1 MNTGRHPDHS
11 QPRRTGSTRTRG
23 RYTHCG
29 VRSGARS
36 PPPCS
41 PCAPAASDGTI
52 PRPRRPPMI
61 PRIEFDPT
69 APAPLDGIRVVD
81 LSRLVAGNMV
91 SLQLAD
97 QGAEVIKI
105 EDPKVGDPLRAWR
118 VKGLSLHWKVYA
130 RNKKSLAINLRPQAG
145 RDALLDLLATSQVL
159 IENYRPGTLEQM
171 GLGPDV
177 LHARNPGL
185 IIVRITGFGQDGPYK
200 DRPGFGTLVEA
211 MSGFAAKNG
220 YGARPPVL
228 PPLALADMIS
238 GLYGAYAVMVA
249 LRVVERGGRGQTI
262 DLPLLEPMIS
272 VLGPDAASYRVSG
285 EKPRRTGSRSL
296 TTSPRNVH
304 GTSDGRFIAI
314 SASIQ
319 AMAERL
325 FRAIGRPDVIDDP
338 RFRTNTDRVRNIDAC
353 DAIVADWIGERTLAE
368 NMAVFEAAEV
378 TATPIF
384 EIDQLLDD
392 AHVQARGVFVEV
404 PDDDAG
410 SVLMHNVIPRLS
422 ETPGRLRSAAPSL
435 GQHTRS
441 VLESIGFGADR
452 LAALTAAGVIRQLEN
467 G

>member
-1 MNTGRHPDHS
+1 
-11 QPRRTGSTRTRG
+11 
-23 RYTHCG
+23 
-29 VRSGARS
+29 
-36 PPPCS
+36 
-41 PCAPAASDGTI
+41 
-52 PRPRRPPMI
+52 MI

-69 APAPLDGIRVVD
+69 APVPLEGIRVVD

-105 EDPKVGDPLRAWR
+105 EDPKIGDPLRAWR

-130 RNKKSLAINLRPQAG
+130 RNKKSLAISLRPQAG
-145 RDALLDLLATSQVL
+145 RDVLLDLVARSHVL

-177 LHARNPGL
+177 LHAVNPKL
-185 IIVRITGFGQDGPYK
+185 IIVRITGFGQDGPYR

-220 YGARPPVL
+220 YGDRPPVL
-228 PPLALADMIS
+228 PPLAMADMVS

-249 LRVVERGGRGQTI
+249 LRVVERGGRGQII

-272 VLGPDAASYRVSG
+272 VLGPDAATYRVSG
-285 EKPRRTGSRSL
+285 QKPQRTGSRSL
-296 TTSPRNVH
+296 TTSPRNVY

-325 FRAIGRPDVIDDP
+325 FRAIGRPELIDDP
-338 RFRTNTDRVRNIDAC
+338 RFRTNTDRVRNIEAC
-353 DAIVADWIGERTLAE
+353 DGAVAAFIAERTLAE

-378 TATPIF
+378 TANAVY

-392 AHVQARGVFVEV
+392 PHVQARGVLVEV
-404 PDDDAG
+404 PDDEAG

-422 ETPGRLRSAAPSL
+422 ETPGRLRSPAPAL
-435 GQHTRS
+435 GQHTREI
-441 VLESIGFGADR
+441 LQSIGCDAAR
-452 LAALTAAGVIRQLEN
+452 IAALAADGVIKEA
-467 G
+467 

>member
-1 MNTGRHPDHS
+1 
-11 QPRRTGSTRTRG
+11 
-23 RYTHCG
+23 
-29 VRSGARS
+29 
-36 PPPCS
+36 
-41 PCAPAASDGTI
+41 
-52 PRPRRPPMI
+52 MI

-97 QGAEVIKI
+97 QGAEVIKV

-171 GLGPDV
+171 GLGPGV

-185 IIVRITGFGQDGPYK
+185 IIVRITGFGQDGPYR

-220 YGARPPVL
+220 FADRPPVL
-228 PPLALADMIS
+228 PPLAMADMVA

-249 LRVVERGGRGQTI
+249 LRVVERGGKGQVI

-272 VLGPDAASYRVSG
+272 VLGPDAAIHRVSG
-285 EKPRRTGSRSL
+285 ETPQRTGSRSL
-296 TTSPRNVH
+296 TTSPRNVY

-325 FRAIGRPDVIDDP
+325 FRAIGHADMIDDP

-353 DAIVADWIGERTLAE
+353 DGIVAAWIAERTLTE

-378 TATPIF
+378 TATPIY

-392 AHVQARGVFVEV
+392 PHVQARGVLVEA
-404 PDDDAG
+404 PDEEAG
-410 SVLMHNVIPRLS
+410 SVLMHNIIPRLS
-422 ETPGRLRSAAPSL
+422 DTPGQLRLPAPAL

-441 VLESIGFGADR
+441 VLQSIGYDQAR
-452 LAALTAAGVIRQLEN
+452 LAALAADGVIAAAATKGN
-467 G
+467 

>member
-1 MNTGRHPDHS
+1 
-11 QPRRTGSTRTRG
+11 
-23 RYTHCG
+23 
-29 VRSGARS
+29 
-36 PPPCS
+36 
-41 PCAPAASDGTI
+41 
-52 PRPRRPPMI
+52 MI
-61 PRIEFDPT
+61 PRITFDPT

-171 GLGPDV
+171 GLGPEV
-177 LHARNPGL
+177 LHARNPSL
-185 IIVRITGFGQDGPYK
+185 IIVRITGFGQDGPYR

-211 MSGFAAKNG
+211 MSGFASKNG
-220 YGARPPVL
+220 FEDRPPVL
-228 PPLALADMIS
+228 PPLAMADMVA

-249 LRVVERGGRGQTI
+249 LRVVERGGRGQII

-272 VLGPDAASYRVSG
+272 VLGPDAATFRVSG

-296 TTSPRNVH
+296 TTSPRNVY

-325 FRAIGRPDVIDDP
+325 FRAIGRADVIDDP
-338 RFRTNTDRVRNIDAC
+338 RFRTNTDRVRNIDEC
-353 DAIVADWIGERTLAE
+353 DGIVAAWIAERTLAE

-378 TATPIF
+378 TATPIY

-392 AHVQARGVFVEV
+392 PHVQARGVLVEA
-404 PDDDAG
+404 PDDEAG
-410 SVLMHNVIPRLS
+410 SVLMHNIIPRLS
-422 ETPGRLRSAAPSL
+422 DTPGRLRSAAPSL

-441 VLESIGFGADR
+441 VLESIGYDAAR
-452 LAALTAAGVIRQLEN
+452 LALLAAEGVIKED
-467 G
+467 

>member
-1 MNTGRHPDHS
+1 
-11 QPRRTGSTRTRG
+11 
-23 RYTHCG
+23 
-29 VRSGARS
+29 
-36 PPPCS
+36 
-41 PCAPAASDGTI
+41 
-52 PRPRRPPMI
+52 MI

-118 VKGLSLHWKVYA
+118 TKGLSLHWKVYA
-130 RNKKSLAINLRPQAG
+130 RNKKSVAMNLRPQAG

-159 IENYRPGTLEQM
+159 VENYRPGTLEEM

-185 IIVRITGFGQDGPYK
+185 IIVRISGFGQTGPYR

-220 YGARPPVL
+220 FGDRPPVL
-228 PPLALADMIS
+228 PPLALADMVS

-249 LRVVERGGRGQTI
+249 LRVVERGGRGQII

-272 VLGPDAASYRVSG
+272 VLGPDAATYRVSG
-285 EKPRRTGSRSL
+285 ELPKRTGSRSL
-296 TTSPRNVH
+296 TTSPRNVYE
-304 GTSDGRFIAI
+304 TSDGRFIAI

-319 AMAERL
+319 TMAERL
-325 FRAIGRPDVIDDP
+325 FRAIGRADMIDDP
-338 RFRTNTDRVRNIDAC
+338 KFRTNTDRVRNLDEC
-353 DAIVADWIGERTLAE
+353 DGIVAAWIMERTQAE
-368 NMAVFEAAEV
+368 GMAVFEAAEV
-378 TATPIF
+378 TATPIYDM
-384 EIDQLLDD
+384 DQLLEDP
-392 AHVQARGVFVEV
+392 HVQERGVFVEA
-404 PDDDAG
+404 PDDEAG

-422 ETPGRLRSAAPSL
+422 DTPGKLRTPAPSL

-441 VLESIGFGADR
+441 VFESIGYTAGQI
-452 LAALTAAGVIRQLEN
+452 AALTASSTFKEADN
-467 G
+467 A